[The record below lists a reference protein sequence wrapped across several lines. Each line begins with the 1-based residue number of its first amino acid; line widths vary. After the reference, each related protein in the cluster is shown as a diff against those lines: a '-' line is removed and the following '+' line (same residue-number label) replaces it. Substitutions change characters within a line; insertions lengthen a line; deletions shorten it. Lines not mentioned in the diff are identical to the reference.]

1 VDYNYN
7 GTDQKVKN
15 NYSKFNK
22 NDPMQRQFVKP
33 FKGIQADG
41 ILGIGAK
48 VEYRNNV
55 HCVWSE
61 KDKGLEFS
69 KWKENESA

>member
-1 VDYNYN
+1 
-7 GTDQKVKN
+7 
-15 NYSKFNK
+15 
-22 NDPMQRQFVKP
+22 MQRQFVKP

-61 KDKGLEFS
+61 EDKGLEFS